1 MGHTDANSLRRGIFG
16 AFIFIVMTVPALG
29 QLSTDVETLTVPM
42 PEETEATEISDWI
55 LVEVAVLVD
64 DREETLLS
72 EQWPARPNIRYPQ
85 DYRRLLDIDLLQQ
98 LQERFPTADIAETT
112 DGHIRVMLEDPARV
126 LSRAIIDEQLRL
138 AREAEELAL
147 LTEQSESD
155 QETPSSHD
163 DSLYLDKGAA
173 ADMETGPLIP
183 LDRLNAVSE
192 TESQEPPI
200 DRLLNPAVT
209 LPFYNETPQST
220 QEQSPIVMQMLD
232 ENPIADSDGDLVA
245 PPPTLPTPFVSR
257 PLTLLAEGLRALQR
271 RPGNTL
277 EASAAWLQGPDTS
290 TRPIVLDRSG
300 DTTPRAPLQ
309 GFIQLRT
316 KDSLKIGVNFW
327 RATDGMYM
335 PDTFTMTPPEK
346 ADPGISYGESMSG
359 DIISEELAL
368 EFQRKLSELGAFVT
382 SGKPL
387 SEFSYASTDEINPN
401 RDAKSPE
408 PDVLEDWGWRHL
420 IHIADTRS
428 LEAGVVRY
436 FDHPVIKVLVTY
448 KELTW
453 GEVYSQGHEEWLSS
467 QIQQAEAEAE
477 AETEAESRQ

>member
-1 MGHTDANSLRRGIFG
+1 MGHTDANSLCRGIFG
-16 AFIFIVMTVPALG
+16 TVIFIMVTLPAWG
-29 QLSTDVETLTVPM
+29 QLFTDAETLTVPI
-42 PEETEATEISDWI
+42 PEGTEATEISDWI

-72 EQWPARPNIRYPQ
+72 EQWPARPNVRYPR
-85 DYRRLLDIDLLQQ
+85 DYRRLLDINLFQQ
-98 LQERFPTADIAETT
+98 LQERFPSADIAETT

-155 QETPSSHD
+155 QEAPAPQD
-163 DSLYLDKGAA
+163 DTLYGEVGAA
-173 ADMETGPLIP
+173 DIETGPLIP
-183 LDRLNAVSE
+183 LDRLNAGSE
-192 TESQEPPI
+192 TEPQQPPI
-200 DRLLNPAVT
+200 DRLLNPSMT
-209 LPFYNETPQST
+209 LPFYDETPQSN

-232 ENPIADSDGDLVA
+232 ENPTADSDDDPVA
-245 PPPTLPTPFVSR
+245 PLPALPTPFISR

-277 EASAAWLQGPDTS
+277 EASAAWIQGLDTS
-290 TRPIVLDRSG
+290 ARPIVLDRSG
-300 DTTPRAPLQ
+300 DITPRAPLQ

-327 RATDGMYM
+327 RATDGIYM

-359 DIISEELAL
+359 DTISEELAL
-368 EFQRKLSELGAFVT
+368 EFQRKLSELEVFIA
-382 SGKPL
+382 SEQPL
-387 SEFSYASTDEINPN
+387 SDFSYASTDEISPNP
-401 RDAKSPE
+401 DAESPD
-408 PDVLEDWGWRHL
+408 PNFFEDWDWRHL

-428 LEAGVVRY
+428 LEADVVRY

-453 GEVYSQGHEEWLSS
+453 AEVYSQGHEEWLAS
-467 QIQQAEAEAE
+467 QIQQAEADT
-477 AETEAESRQ
+477 ETEAESSQ

>member
-1 MGHTDANSLRRGIFG
+1 VGHTDANSLRRGIFG
-16 AFIFIVMTVPALG
+16 AVILIMATLPTWG
-29 QLSTDVETLTVPM
+29 QPSGKVETPIVPM
-42 PEETEATEISDWI
+42 PEGTEPTEISDWI

-72 EQWPARPNIRYPQ
+72 EQWHARPNVRYPQ
-85 DYRRLLDIDLLQQ
+85 NYRRLLDTNLIQQ
-98 LQERFPTADIAETT
+98 LQERFPAADIAETT
-112 DGHIRVMLEDPARV
+112 DGHIRVALEDPARV
-126 LSRAIIDEQLRL
+126 LSRAIINEQLRL
-138 AREAEELAL
+138 AHEAEEPAL
-147 LTEQSESD
+147 LTDQSKPDLEA
-155 QETPSSHD
+155 PAPHD
-163 DSLYLDKGAA
+163 DSPYLDEGAA
-173 ADMETGPLIP
+173 ADSEAGPLIP
-183 LDRLNAVSE
+183 LDRLNAGSE
-192 TESQEPPI
+192 TEPQEPPI

-209 LPFYNETPQST
+209 LPFYNETPQSP
-220 QEQSPIVMQMLD
+220 QEQSPIVMRMLD
-232 ENPIADSDGDLVA
+232 ENPTADSDGDSVA

-257 PLTLLAEGLRALQR
+257 TLTLLAEGLRALQR
-271 RPGNTL
+271 KPGNTL
-277 EASAAWLQGPDTS
+277 EASAAWIQGPNAS

-327 RATDGMYM
+327 RATDGTYM

-359 DIISEELAL
+359 DTISEELAL
-368 EFQRKLSELGAFVT
+368 EFQRKLSELEVFIA
-382 SGKPL
+382 SGQPL

-401 RDAKSPE
+401 PDAESPE
-408 PDVLEDWGWRHL
+408 PDVLEDWDWRHL

-436 FDHPVIKVLVTY
+436 FDHPVIKVLATY

-453 GEVYSQGHEEWLSS
+453 GEVYSQGHEEWLAS
-467 QIQQAEAEAE
+467 QIQTAEAEVK